1 MGYTMI
7 AAGTDNGLL
16 QQAFAGLVRQI
27 DGQPE

>member
-1 MGYTMI
+1 MPLI